1 MSITLFLTHN
11 CNLRCKYCYSGKKF
25 EKYMTKEVAFKAI
38 SFAVDFHAR
47 NLKNSPFVLGFFGG
61 EPLLEWELLQQ
72 CDEYAK
78 GLCDEK
84 ELKFGHTLTTNLTL
98 LTEEKAKWLIDK
110 RFTLGIS
117 LDGSEEAHNTFRRYA
132 DGTGS
137 HADCV
142 TALKYL
148 NGAKIPIKI
157 ISVIN
162 PETAQYVV
170 ESVKYLSS
178 ICKYEI
184 ALNVNVSADW
194 TDEACAELEHQYNEL
209 VKLYVAE
216 YRCGNPIHINTID
229 GKIKTI
235 LLGGYRSC
243 DKCSPI
249 KKELAVDVDGKLY
262 PCPNMIGEGVKEDI
276 CLGDIFTGFNENA
289 VKGVLSKCGNSNP
302 ECKDCP
308 IASRCLNWC
317 TCVNYSTTGHI
328 DKVSPFMCFHEKLCV
343 RIADEIT
350 EQLVKEGNK
359 VFIDYFGQWGK

>member
-1 MSITLFLTHN
+1 
-11 CNLRCKYCYSGKKF
+11 
-25 EKYMTKEVAFKAI
+25 MTNEIAFKAI
-38 SFAVDFHAR
+38 SFAVDYHAR
-47 NLKNSPFVLGFFGG
+47 NLKPDAFVLGFFGG

-72 CDEYAK
+72 CDDYAK
-78 GLCDEK
+78 ELCEK
-84 ELKFGHTLTTNLTL
+84 HDLKFGHTLTTNLTL
-98 LTEEKAKWLIDK
+98 LTKEKAEWLQN
-110 RFTLGIS
+110 RNFTIGIS
-117 LDGSEEAHNTFRRYA
+117 LDGTELAHNTFRKYA
-132 DGTGS
+132 DGSGS

-142 TALKYL
+142 NALKYL
-148 NGAKIPIKI
+148 DCAKSPIKI

-216 YRCGNPIHINTID
+216 YRRGHPIHINTID

-249 KKELAVDVDGKLY
+249 KKELAADVDGKLY
-262 PCPNMIGEGVKEDI
+262 PCPNLIGEESNDAI
-276 CLGDIFTGFNENA
+276 CIGDIFTGFNAEA
-289 VKGVLSKCGNSNP
+289 VKQLLSHCGNSNP

-308 IASRCLNWC
+308 VAPRCMNWC
-317 TCVNYSTTGHI
+317 TCVNYSSTGHT
-328 DKVSPFMCFHEKLCV
+328 DRVSPFMCFHEKLSI

-350 EQLVKEGNK
+350 EQLVKENNK
-359 VFIDYFGQWGK
+359 AFINHFAPWGK